1 MNVARALME
10 GLQAQRTRDEISVL
24 RYALAQDW
32 DDGLQD
38 LLADSLSREEI
49 VLEEASERVVVLEAP
64 ARVLH
69 ASVPE
74 EIVLD
79 APPAILWHA
88 PIDWVAVAA

>member
-32 DDGLQD
+32 DDGLQT
-38 LLADSLSREEI
+38 LLADSLTREEI
-49 VLEEASERVVVLEAP
+49 ILDETGGHPLVVIEAVR
-64 ARVLH
+64 
-69 ASVPE
+69 

-79 APPAILWHA
+79 EPPAIVWHA
-88 PIDWVAVAA
+88 PTGWIAEAA

>member
-32 DDGLQD
+32 DDGLQT
-38 LLADSLSREEI
+38 LLADSLTRN
-49 VLEEASERVVVLEAP
+49 
-64 ARVLH
+64 
-69 ASVPE
+69 

-79 APPAILWHA
+79 ERGGHQLVIIESPAREIVLDEPPAIMWHA
-88 PIDWVAVAA
+88 PIGWVAEAA